1 LLRMGFTD
9 ELGAGRVG
17 VGRDIAGVRRRRRK
31 TRRRNDF
38 GLDTK
43 YSCRPWYIFRII
55 LYLDLLSTSAMFS
68 TSDMFTLD
76 FLLMTF
82 PRSSSTVLSS
92 SLRQH
97 TRQKQTR
104 SIKGKSGNQ
113 KRFIPNTYLIERR
126 IIDLL

>member
-1 LLRMGFTD
+1 MLRMG
-9 ELGAGRVG
+9 LGAGRVC
-17 VGRDIAGVRRRRRK
+17 VGWIEWRGRMSRRCRK
-31 TRRRNDF
+31 MRRRNDF

-43 YSCRPWYIFRII
+43 YSCRPWYTFQII

-92 SLRQH
+92 SLLQH

-104 SIKGKSGNQ
+104 SIKGKSGSQ
-113 KRFIPNTYLIERR
+113 KLFIPNTYSIERR
-126 IIDLL
+126 IIDIL